1 MFLAE
6 EWREA
11 RLTVRHRPPQRSR
24 YNPNGK
30 SCTASKNQGGTP
42 PVMHRTDDRQ
52 NAMTYASLS
61 RVLTLHVRTWPRT
74 STVSICVHSVATNLI
89 LRVSLFVVSPC
100 SLFRLCE
107 LSEDTKHPLWFE
119 LPLSVRART
128 AGAHRLRVLELVESS
143 HKLLVLA
150 HRQYEVK
157 LARAL
162 RLRCLRRKPG
172 HTASKCGVGRAAW
185 RQNGADSGRSR
196 DIVGKDQ
203 EGVRAWND
211 A

>member
-1 MFLAE
+1 MHCQQE
-6 EWREA
+6 SGMDS
-11 RLTVRHRPPQRSR
+11 SR
-24 YNPNGK
+24 YAPYRRSTECYDICFIIQSSDATCSYLAARIYSK
-30 SCTASKNQGGTP
+30 HMCTQ
-42 PVMHRTDDRQ
+42 
-52 NAMTYASLS
+52 
-61 RVLTLHVRTWPRT
+61 
-74 STVSICVHSVATNLI
+74 CVATNLI
-89 LRVSLFVVSPC
+89 LRVLLFVVSPC
-100 SLFRLCE
+100 SLLRLCE

-128 AGAHRLRVLELVESS
+128 AGAHRLRVLKLVESP

-172 HTASKCGVGRAAW
+172 HTTSKCGVGRAAW

-196 DIVGKDQ
+196 DIVRKDQ
-203 EGVRAWND
+203 EGVRAWNY